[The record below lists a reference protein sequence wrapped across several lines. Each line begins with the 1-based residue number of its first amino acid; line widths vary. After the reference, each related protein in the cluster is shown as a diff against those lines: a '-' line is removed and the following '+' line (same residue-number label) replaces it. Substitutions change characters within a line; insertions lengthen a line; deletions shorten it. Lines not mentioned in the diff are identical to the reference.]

1 MGLPGVMREGI
12 YSRASVTGKGYLNI
26 SIRPYRDI
34 GVHFGIGESGASQAN
49 QSGLL
54 VKKEG

>member
-1 MGLPGVMREGI
+1 MREGI
-12 YSRASVTGKGYLNI
+12 HSRGSVTGKGYLNI